1 MCGEWFLEYFC
12 SCKVEVGFL
21 GCVFIGVGI
30 VYSVFINIFGKQC
43 MDGVRC
49 CFSWVS
55 SVDQCMEV
63 FYCVVFFQ
71 YSCYDWAG
79 RYEINKFVVE
89 RVFFMYFVKFVGFF
103 GGKFGQFYCYN
114 VKFSFVDFGEDGVD
128 VFGFDGV
135 GFDYG
140 EGFVISYIVFRFFVV
155 LKICCKSK

>member
-1 MCGEWFLEYFC
+1 
-12 SCKVEVGFL
+12 
-21 GCVFIGVGI
+21 
-30 VYSVFINIFGKQC
+30 

-49 CFSWVS
+49 CFSWVG

-63 FYCVVFFQ
+63 FYSVVFFQ

-79 RYEINKFVVE
+79 RYEFNKFVVE
-89 RVFFMYFVKFVGFF
+89 WVFFVYFVKFVGFF
-103 GGKFGQFYCYN
+103 SGKFGQFYCYN
-114 VKFSFVDFGEDGVD
+114 VEFCFVDFGEDGVD
-128 VFGFDGV
+128 VFGFDSV